1 MSMIYRVKKQS
12 RFPTQVFFYLKHV
25 CTRQTEPAAGGG
37 ASYQKTGLA
46 QGVDTGLGEECLL
59 DSQEEMVNFIQVLSS
74 RAKPDSCMNIGLS
87 Q

>member
-1 MSMIYRVKKQS
+1 M
-12 RFPTQVFFYLKHV
+12 
-25 CTRQTEPAAGGG
+25 CQTEPAAGGG
-37 ASYQKTGLA
+37 AGYQKTGLA
-46 QGVDTGLGEECLL
+46 QGVDTGLGEEYLS